1 MKKLFQLLKRFIKW
15 IANIPL
21 YDIATFLLFASVV
34 LSIFKPVNWGFLVT
48 LLLYILVSEVIELR
62 KIAAGAN
69 ANTAPQSKDSKTDK

>member
-1 MKKLFQLLKRFIKW
+1 MKKTFQLLKRFIKW

-62 KIAAGAN
+62 KIAAGVIAN
-69 ANTAPQSKDSKTDK
+69 NSAQSKDSKTDK